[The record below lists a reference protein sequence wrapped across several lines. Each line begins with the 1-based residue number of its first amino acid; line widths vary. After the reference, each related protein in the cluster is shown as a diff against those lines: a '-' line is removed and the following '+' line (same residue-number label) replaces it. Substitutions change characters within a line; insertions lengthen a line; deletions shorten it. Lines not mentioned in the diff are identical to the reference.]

1 VAELMRQI
9 EMLDK
14 AVEQWKTVEK
24 NLGTTPQLLAKDT
37 KQVLEDAIQ
46 AYRKSEEAKIQQEI
60 DAYHKEVSDK
70 TNTELKNLEKKI
82 WETYQDKKSSIIT
95 DLIHRLHGG
104 I

>member
-14 AVEQWKTVEK
+14 AVEQWKSVET
-24 NLGTTPQLLAKDT
+24 NLKTTPQLLSKET
-37 KQVLEDAIQ
+37 KQVLEEAIEN
-46 AYRKSEEAKIQQEI
+46 YRKSEEAKIQQEI
-60 DAYHKEVSDK
+60 DAYHKQVSEK
-70 TNTELKNLEKKI
+70 TNAELKNLEKKI
-82 WETYQDKKSSIIT
+82 WETYQEKKTSIIT